1 MIEKIGAVILL
12 IMGIFFYGKQKGKQ
26 DEKNKQNKKA
36 IDSVKDA
43 KRIDRDNDKLS
54 RADGLKRL

>member
-12 IMGIFFYGKQKGKQ
+12 IIGIFTAGILKGKR

-36 IDSVKDA
+36 IDSVKNS
-43 KRIDRDNDKLS
+43 KRIDRANDKLS
-54 RADGLKRL
+54 RADKLRRL